1 MIDYTYVECT
11 SACIQAL
18 KHFSDHNSYR
28 HKDIRSH
35 TLSPHHKQLF
45 PPQG

>member
-18 KHFSDHNSYR
+18 KHFTDHNTYR
-28 HKDIRSH
+28 QDDIRYDAECNVV
-35 TLSPHHKQLF
+35 
-45 PPQG
+45 